1 MYQEPLSGRTENDVA
16 AEESAIVLARDDHD
30 RLRTLVQ
37 GAAANLSLRE
47 AGQAL
52 EEELDRALVVDAA
65 EMPVDVITLDSWVR
79 LLDLDSEQE
88 TLVSPVL
95 PSRANADA
103 GRISVLAPLGTAILG
118 YRAGDAI
125 EWRVP
130 GGLRRLRVIEVMF
143 QPEAFA
149 RRSRGVPRL
158 A

>member
-1 MYQEPLSGRTENDVA
+1 MYQEPLPERTENHVA
-16 AEESAIVLARDDHD
+16 GEEREIVLARDDHD

-118 YRAGDAI
+118 YRAGDTI

-143 QPEAFA
+143 QPEAYA
-149 RRSRGVPRL
+149 RRSRGTPRL